1 LFVAVSSP
9 LSTLMP
15 APAAQS
21 LPPRPAPVRHL
32 RKQKWICRIN
42 PTIDFPCLRF
52 GSRPLF
58 LGISLELPSFHDFHP
73 TSSWLGRWSHES
85 GSHPS
90 VQDCGSFHSG
100 YLVGKW
106 IADSPCR
113 FMAKYDVVSQSWFRF
128 LTSPDLL
135 ASIAFFVTCHAPS
148 IFATLLTTE
157 TARH

>member
-1 LFVAVSSP
+1 MVVAVSSP
-9 LSTLMP
+9 LSTLMA

-52 GSRPLF
+52 GSCPLF

-73 TSSWLGRWSHES
+73 TSSWV
-85 GSHPS
+85 GSRTSQVHTCQFKIAVPS
-90 VQDCGSFHSG
+90 IVDR
-100 YLVGKW
+100 YMVAKW

-113 FMAKYDVVSQSWFRF
+113 FMAMMSFRNLGFVF
-128 LTSPDLL
+128 LRSPDLL
-135 ASIAFFVTCHAPS
+135 ACIAFFVTCLEPV
-148 IFATLLTTE
+148 TLVRLL
-157 TARH
+157 RYSLRC